1 MRMTIIVWISWPF
14 FRLCYIN
21 TMDHSEGSKGR
32 GGGKGSDLV
41 DQKNS
46 RVTCILN
53 SISRVTNLKG
63 KTSNACL

>member
-1 MRMTIIVWISWPF
+1 MRVV
-14 FRLCYIN
+14 R
-21 TMDHSEGSKGR
+21 GR
-32 GGGKGSDLV
+32 GEGGKGGEGSDPV

-63 KTSNACL
+63 KT

>member
-1 MRMTIIVWISWPF
+1 MRVV
-14 FRLCYIN
+14 
-21 TMDHSEGSKGR
+21 R
-32 GGGKGSDLV
+32 GGGEEGSDLV

-53 SISRVTNLKG
+53 NILRLTNLKG

>member
-1 MRMTIIVWISWPF
+1 M
-14 FRLCYIN
+14 CYIN
-21 TMDHSEGSKGR
+21 TMDRSEGSKGR

>member
-1 MRMTIIVWISWPF
+1 MRVV
-14 FRLCYIN
+14 
-21 TMDHSEGSKGR
+21 R
-32 GGGKGSDLV
+32 GGVGGGGEGSDLV

-53 SISRVTNLKG
+53 GISRVTNLKG